1 MPNLSGL
8 IRELQQAQEA
18 QAAMA
23 AQQEPGGGS
32 GPQASGGDVQAIV
45 GALPEEYRQAFES
58 LPPGAAGGHARADWG
73 DGMKTGR
80 DVFFRAMV
88 LLGYTGVDGT
98 VDGAQSAEL
107 FRRGLDIVNQVAA
120 DLWPLEKEKEEAFAP
135 LKALTQEIPLS
146 ASAVE
151 NILPYGVAAF
161 LAQADGDG
169 TNQQFFTSLYQQKRN
184 MAERPL
190 KRRGDVLPRSWE
202 E

>member
-1 MPNLSGL
+1 
-8 IRELQQAQEA
+8 
-18 QAAMA
+18 
-23 AQQEPGGGS
+23 
-32 GPQASGGDVQAIV
+32 
-45 GALPEEYRQAFES
+45 
-58 LPPGAAGGHARADWG
+58 
-73 DGMKTGR
+73 MKTGR

-135 LKALTQEIPLS
+135 LTALTQEIPLS

>member
-1 MPNLSGL
+1 
-8 IRELQQAQEA
+8 
-18 QAAMA
+18 
-23 AQQEPGGGS
+23 
-32 GPQASGGDVQAIV
+32 
-45 GALPEEYRQAFES
+45 
-58 LPPGAAGGHARADWG
+58 
-73 DGMKTGR
+73 MKTGR

-107 FRRGLDIVNQVAA
+107 FRRGLDIVNQVVA
-120 DLWPLEKEKEEAFAP
+120 DLWPLERDGAFTP
-135 LKALTQEIPLS
+135 LTTLTQEIPLS
-146 ASAVE
+146 SSAVE

-169 TNQQFFTSLYQQKRN
+169 TNQQFYASLYQQKRN

-202 E
+202 G